1 MDNNNEIKILMIG
14 DIVGKPGRKI
24 IKNKLADISQT
35 YKINTVVANGENS
48 AGGLSITPDIASEL
62 FDCGVDV
69 ITTGNHVWNNKSIT
83 DMLEKEPR
91 LLRPANYP
99 EGAPG
104 SGIYTFGDASPKITV
119 MNLQGRVE
127 MQPIDC
133 PFRKFDQLYS
143 NISDEKHIIIVD
155 FHAEATS
162 EKKAFGWYL
171 DGRAS
176 AVCGTH
182 THVQTADNEILPGGT
197 AYISDIGMTGSFNS
211 VIGMNKEKSIDNFLN
226 QTRIRFEVATGD
238 NRINGVILTFSPEG
252 KTLGI
257 ERLVIK

>member
-1 MDNNNEIKILMIG
+1 MTNNNEINILMIG

-24 IKNKLADISQT
+24 IKNKLADISKS
-35 YKINTVVANGENS
+35 YKINTIIANGENS

-83 DMLEKEPR
+83 EMLENEPR

-99 EGAPG
+99 DGAPG
-104 SGIYTFGDASPKITV
+104 SGIYTLNNTSPKISV

-133 PFRKFDQLYS
+133 PFKKFDQLYI
-143 NISDEKHIIIVD
+143 NIVDEKHIIIVD

-211 VIGMNKEKSIDNFLN
+211 VIGMNKEKSIENFLN

-257 ERLVIK
+257 ERLVVK

>member
-1 MDNNNEIKILMIG
+1 MTRNNEIRIAVIG

-24 IKNKLADISQT
+24 IKKKLDDIRHENN
-35 YKINTVVANGENS
+35 IDVIIANGENA
-48 AGGLSITPDIASEL
+48 AGGLSITPEIADEL
-62 FDCGVDV
+62 FDSGIDI
-69 ITTGNHVWNNKSIT
+69 ITTGNHVWNNRNIIEK
-83 DMLEKEPR
+83 LESDQR

-99 EGAPG
+99 DDAPG
-104 SGIYTFGDASPKITV
+104 RGMFTTSAVSLRLTV
-119 MNLQGRVE
+119 MNLQGRIE

-133 PFRKFDQLYS
+133 PFRKFDDLY
-143 NISDEKHIIIVD
+143 EKIKNDTDIIIVD

-211 VIGMNKEKSIDNFLN
+211 VIGMNKEKSIENFLK
-226 QTRIRFEVATGD
+226 QTRVKFEVASGD
-238 NRINGVILTFSPEG
+238 SRINGVVITFSPEG
-252 KTLGI
+252 KTLAI
-257 ERLVIK
+257 DRLVVK

>member
-1 MDNNNEIKILMIG
+1 MIG

-24 IKNKLADISQT
+24 IKNRLADISKSH
-35 YKINTVVANGENS
+35 KINKVIANGENS
-48 AGGLSITPDIASEL
+48 AGGLSITPDVASEL

-69 ITTGNHVWNNKSIT
+69 ITTGNHVWNNKSIN
-83 DMLEKEPR
+83 DMLDNEPR

-104 SGIYTFGDASPKITV
+104 SGIFTFSNMSPKISV

-133 PFRKFDQLYS
+133 PFRKFDQLY
-143 NISDEKHIIIVD
+143 NNLDDKNDIIIVD
-155 FHAEATS
+155 FHAEASS

-238 NRINGVILTFSPEG
+238 NRINGVILTFSLEG

-257 ERLVIK
+257 ERLVVK